1 MGGTPT
7 GTRINTAAIL
17 SPPDSTGTFD
27 MLRASREL
35 GGGAMDLQ
43 RANIAMAAQM
53 PPEQMQYDPSQ
64 VSQQA
69 YELGLGNL
77 QRSRAGE
84 ALTSP
89 AAAQMREGIAEQIQQ
104 ATSSDALRDYMD
116 RFARTRG
123 ISTIAG
129 SGISPDS
136 TIGRSAIFDATTE
149 AGRKRLLE
157 DIGLRQQFLSANPAP
172 MGGIDPGAAVSAQQG
187 VNAAN
192 LAQRNAFRGQNLQ
205 NIFGMGQTYADFVN
219 RSMAETMSARQA
231 EEQNL
236 RQYQQQMVNDLLGQ
250 VTSEN
255 AARASAMQGQQ
266 QMIGSLAGAG
276 IGAVGVVAAAMI

>member
-1 MGGTPT
+1 
-7 GTRINTAAIL
+7 
-17 SPPDSTGTFD
+17 
-27 MLRASREL
+27 
-35 GGGAMDLQ
+35 MDLQ
-43 RANIAMAAQM
+43 RRNIAMAAQM
-53 PPEQMQYDPSQ
+53 PPEQMQYNPAEI
-64 VSQQA
+64 SQQA

-89 AAAQMREGIAEQIQQ
+89 AAAQMREGMAEQVQQ

-123 ISTIAG
+123 ISTLAK

-136 TIGRSAIFDATTE
+136 TIGRSAIYDVTAE
-149 AGRKRLLE
+149 AGRKRMLE
-157 DIGLRQQFLSANPAP
+157 DIGLRQQFLNANPAP
-172 MGGIDPGAAVSAQQG
+172 VGGIDPGAAVSAQQS

-231 EEQNL
+231 EQQNL

-250 VTSEN
+250 VNSEN
-255 AARASAMQGQQ
+255 AARAAAIQGQQ
-266 QMIGSLAGAG
+266 QMIGSLVGSG
-276 IGAVGVVAAAMI
+276 IGAAGQIGAAAMI